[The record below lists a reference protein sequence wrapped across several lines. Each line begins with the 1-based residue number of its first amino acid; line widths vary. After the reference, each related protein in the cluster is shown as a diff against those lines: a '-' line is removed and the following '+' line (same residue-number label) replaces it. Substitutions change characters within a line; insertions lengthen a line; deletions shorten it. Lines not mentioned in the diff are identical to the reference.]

1 MPLFCDVALAVP
13 LDMAFTYAIPP
24 GMEPVVGG
32 RVLVPFR
39 QQRMSGIVV
48 ELHDRAPQGIDD
60 FRNDGKEERVRPQGL
75 QPDFLAMPGSAANEV
90 AERVEFETS
99 AAKAAIENNPLTAA
113 LKRCATPN
121 QIFPAASKAA
131 PVHKS
136 VPADPPISK
145 ASSNAKAA
153 WIRSVIEALDV
164 APVLDEQLLKLGR
177 WIADYYLAPIGEVFR
192 TMLPLVAEFKRTITY
207 RITDQGHMA
216 LHLAGMSGSPAR
228 SQRTP
233 DEQLVEFRVL
243 DYLAEREGVREQ
255 SLRGATKVSKALLA
269 GMVRKKWIARED
281 VSAVRDAVRTIKVAV
296 LLGAEAASE
305 GKIAEAS
312 PPPDGPEARPHTE
325 TQHPQNERSAGDS
338 PAVAG
343 ATSPRSSLAKKLN
356 NNQRALIDALA
367 AAGGRL
373 PVETLRDLD
382 VPRTTLATLVRRG
395 LIEIVEEPEDR
406 TAPKLKPRRS
416 PFEFEFSPAQ
426 KEAVKQILES
436 VGARKF
442 TGMLLHGVTGS
453 GKTAVYLAVM
463 REVLEQ
469 GRSSILLVPE
479 IGLTPAMAA
488 DLIQVFGDEV
498 AILHSGLS
506 DDERAEQ
513 WHRIKR
519 GEARVVVG
527 TRSAVFAPVSDLAL
541 VIVDEEQDSSYKQEE
556 TPRYHARDVAV
567 MRAKMAGA
575 VVVLGSATPSLE
587 SYYNAKKHK
596 YALLELPDRVEQR
609 PLPEV
614 EILDMRQEF
623 QETGQEQ
630 VISRKLAEEI
640 RERLEKKEQVMV
652 LLNRR
657 GYSPVV
663 LCRACGETLQCKN
676 CAVSMTHHKREHK
689 MECHYCGHVAQI
701 PNKCAKCGSEYVYFV
716 GTGSEKLEE
725 LLHGMFPQAR
735 IGRLD
740 RDTVRGRED
749 FERALNALNEGELDM
764 LVGTQMI
771 AKGHD
776 VHGVTLV
783 GVVGADHALS
793 LPDFRAA
800 ERTFQ
805 LLTQV
810 AGRAGRGN
818 SPGKVV
824 LQTYFP
830 DHYAVQFAARH
841 DFAGFYDK
849 ELQFRSWMH
858 YPPYSAIANV
868 VIRSEK
874 LDEAL
879 AWSGELGRWFEKTRH
894 EGIRVLG
901 PAAAPILRLKRDYRY
916 HFILKSPSR
925 EKMNALLRAMLKE
938 AAAKKIPR
946 TQVIVDVDAVWL
958 M

>member
-13 LDMAFTYAIPP
+13 LDIVFTYAIPP

-48 ELHDRAPQGIDD
+48 ELHDRP
-60 FRNDGKEERVRPQGL
+60 RPV
-75 QPDFLAMPGSAANEV
+75 N
-90 AERVEFETS
+90 
-99 AAKAAIENNPLTAA
+99 
-113 LKRCATPN
+113 
-121 QIFPAASKAA
+121 ASQVKI
-131 PVHKS
+131 K
-136 VPADPPISK
+136 K
-145 ASSNAKAA
+145 
-153 WIRSVIEALDV
+153 VIEALDLT
-164 APVLDEQLLKLGR
+164 PVLDEHLLKLGK
-177 WIADYYLAPIGEVFR
+177 WIADYYLAPLGEVFR
-192 TMLPLVAEFKRTITY
+192 TMLPLSAEFRRSIAY
-207 RITDQGHMA
+207 RITDEGRMA
-216 LHLAGMSGSPAR
+216 LLLAGMSGSPAR
-228 SQRTP
+228 SKRTP
-233 DEQLVEFRVL
+233 EQQLVEFRVL
-243 DYLAEREGVREQ
+243 DFLAERESVREA
-255 SLRGATKVSKALLA
+255 SLRGATRVSKALLS
-269 GMVRKKWIARED
+269 GMLRKRWIARED
-281 VSAVRDAVRTIKVAV
+281 VSAARDAARLVKIAV
-296 LLGAEAASE
+296 LRGVETGLAPSLPAEHTF
-305 GKIAEAS
+305 
-312 PPPDGPEARPHTE
+312 PPDGSKTRPHTS
-325 TQHPQNERSAGDS
+325 T
-338 PAVAG
+338 
-343 ATSPRSSLAKKLN
+343 AKKLN
-356 NNQRALIDALA
+356 ENQRTLVETLA
-367 AAGGRL
+367 AAGGRV
-373 PVETLRDLD
+373 PVETLRGLD
-382 VPRTTLATLVRRG
+382 VPRTTLGTLVRRE
-395 LIEIVEEPEDR
+395 LIELVDEPQDF
-406 TAPKLKPRRS
+406 TTSKLRPRQS
-416 PFEFEFSPAQ
+416 PFEFEFSAAQ
-426 KEAVKQILES
+426 KEALAKIDAAAVAS
-436 VGARKF
+436 RKF
-442 TGMLLHGVTGS
+442 AGMLLHGITGS
-453 GKTAVYLAVM
+453 GKTAVYLACM
-463 REVLEQ
+463 RKVLEQ

-479 IGLTPAMAA
+479 IGLTPAVAA
-488 DLIQVFGDEV
+488 DLHQVFGDEV

-506 DDERAEQ
+506 DAERAEQ
-513 WHRIKR
+513 WHRIRR
-519 GEARVVVG
+519 GEARVVAG

-587 SYYNAKKHK
+587 SYYNAKKNK
-596 YALLELPDRVEQR
+596 YALVELPDRVEMR

-614 EILDMRQEF
+614 EIVDMRQEF

-630 VISRKLAEEI
+630 VISRKLAQEI

-663 LCRACGETLQCKN
+663 LCRACGKTLQCKN

-689 MECHYCGHVAQI
+689 MECHYCGHVERI
-701 PNKCAKCGSEYVYFV
+701 PDKCAHCGSEYVYFV
-716 GTGSEKLEE
+716 GTGSEKLAE

-749 FERALNALNEGELDM
+749 FERALNALNEGALDM

-776 VHGVTLV
+776 IHGVTLV
-783 GVVGADHALS
+783 GVIGADMALG

-810 AGRAGRGN
+810 AGRAGRGQ

-824 LQTYFP
+824 LQTYFQ

-849 ELQFRSWMH
+849 ELQFRAWMH

-868 VIRSEK
+868 LVRAEK
-874 LDEAL
+874 LDDAL
-879 AWSGELGRWFEKTRH
+879 TWSGELGRWFEKTRH

-901 PAAAPILRLKRDYRY
+901 PAAAPITRLKRDYRY

-925 EKMNALLRAMLKE
+925 EKMNALLRAMLAE
-938 AAAKKIPR
+938 AAARKIPR
-946 TQVIVDVDAVWL
+946 TQMIVDVDAVWL

>member
-13 LDMAFTYAIPP
+13 LDMVFSYSIPP

-39 QQRMSGIVV
+39 QQRLSGIVV
-48 ELHDRAPQGIDD
+48 ELHDRPPQI
-60 FRNDGKEERVRPQGL
+60 N
-75 QPDFLAMPGSAANEV
+75 
-90 AERVEFETS
+90 
-99 AAKAAIENNPLTAA
+99 
-113 LKRCATPN
+113 
-121 QIFPAASKAA
+121 ASQVKI
-131 PVHKS
+131 K
-136 VPADPPISK
+136 K
-145 ASSNAKAA
+145 
-153 WIRSVIEALDV
+153 VIEALDL
-164 APVLDEQLLKLGR
+164 APVLDEHLLKLGK
-177 WIADYYLAPIGEVFR
+177 WIADYYLAPLGEVFR
-192 TMLPLVAEFKRTITY
+192 TMLPLSAEFKRAVSY
-207 RITDQGHMA
+207 RITDQGRMA

-228 SQRTP
+228 SKRTP
-233 DEQLVEFRVL
+233 EQQLIEFRVL
-243 DYLAEREGVREQ
+243 DYLAEREGVREA
-255 SLRGATKVSKALLA
+255 SLRGAARVSKALLA

-281 VSAVRDAVRTIKVAV
+281 VSAARDAARVVKVAV
-296 LLGAEAASE
+296 LRAAEAAELRSAWTGE
-305 GKIAEAS
+305 G
-312 PPPDGPEARPHTE
+312 ARPHT
-325 TQHPQNERSAGDS
+325 S
-338 PAVAG
+338 P
-343 ATSPRSSLAKKLN
+343 KKLN
-356 NNQRALIDALA
+356 ENQLTLIETLA
-367 AAGGRL
+367 AAGGKV
-373 PVETLRDLD
+373 PVEALRGLD
-382 VPRTTLATLVRRG
+382 VPRTTLGTLVRRG
-395 LIEIVEEPEDR
+395 LIELVDEPQDF
-406 TAPKLKPRRS
+406 TASKLKPRQS
-416 PFEFEFSPAQ
+416 PFEFEFSAAQ
-426 KEAVKQILES
+426 KEALAKIGAAVA
-436 VGARKF
+436 ARKF
-442 TGMLLHGVTGS
+442 SGLLLHGITGS
-453 GKTAVYLAVM
+453 GKTAVYLACM
-463 REVLEQ
+463 REVLDQ

-479 IGLTPAMAA
+479 IGLTPAVAA
-488 DLIQVFGDEV
+488 DLRQVFGDEV

-506 DDERAEQ
+506 DAERAEQ
-513 WHRIKR
+513 WHRIRR
-519 GEARVVVG
+519 GEARVVAG

-587 SYYNAKKHK
+587 SYYNAKKSK
-596 YALLELPDRVEQR
+596 YALVELPDRVEQR

-614 EILDMRQEF
+614 EIVDMRQEF

-663 LCRACGETLQCKN
+663 LCRACGKTLQCKN

-689 MECHYCGHVAQI
+689 MECHYCGHVERI
-701 PNKCAKCGSEYVYFV
+701 PDKCAQCGSEYVYFV

-749 FERALNALNEGELDM
+749 FEHALNALNEGALDM

-776 VHGVTLV
+776 IHGVTLV
-783 GVVGADHALS
+783 GVVGADMALG

-810 AGRAGRGN
+810 AGRAGRGH

-824 LQTYFP
+824 LQTYFQ

-841 DFAGFYDK
+841 DFAGFYEK
-849 ELQFRSWMH
+849 ELQFRAWMH

-868 VIRSEK
+868 LIRSEK

-879 AWSGELGRWFEKTRH
+879 TWSGELGRWFEKTRH

-901 PAAAPILRLKRDYRY
+901 PAAAPITRLKRDYRY

-925 EKMNALLRAMLKE
+925 EKMNTLLRAMLAE
-938 AAAKKIPR
+938 AAARKIPR